1 MKRRVARFCAM
12 VCLATFG
19 LASSASAELIYG
31 IENDTSVVNLVT
43 WDSASPET
51 VGGGAVTG
59 LAAGEAIL
67 GIDFRP
73 LTGQLYALARSS
85 SLGDNGR
92 LYTIDPVTRVA
103 TAVGPQFA
111 TPILGIRFGFDF
123 NPSIDLIRAV
133 SESDTNYVLNPI
145 TGAIQATAT
154 PLFYGPADP
163 NFGQNPNVV
172 DSAYS
177 NNVPNAGSTQLYG
190 IDTRLDILVTQANSA
205 GTLGTVGPL
214 GTNFS
219 ATGGF
224 DISGTSGIAYA
235 ALQTSSSAVSGFYT
249 INLLTGAATL
259 VGEIDGGIVISAMTA
274 APVVPEPATFGLA
287 ACAVIGGMAFG
298 RRRA

>member
-1 MKRRVARFCAM
+1 MKNAICRLALL
-12 VCLATFG
+12 CLTTLSF
-19 LASSASAELIYG
+19 ASSASAELIYG

-51 VGGGAVTG
+51 VNGGAISG

-73 LTGQLYALARSS
+73 LTGQLYALAKSS
-85 SLGDNGR
+85 TVGDNGR

-111 TPILGIRFGFDF
+111 SPLLGVRFGFDF
-123 NPSIDLIRAV
+123 NPSIDRIRVV
-133 SESDTNYVLNPI
+133 SESDSNYVLNPI

-214 GTNFS
+214 GTNVS

-235 ALQTSSSAVSGFYT
+235 AFQTASSAISGFYT
-249 INLLTGAATL
+249 INLATGAATL
-259 VGEIDGGIVISAMTA
+259 VGEIDGGIVISALTV
-274 APVVPEPATFGLA
+274 APAIPEPTTVALA
-287 ACAVIGGMAFG
+287 GMALVAG
-298 RRRA
+298 LVVRRRTR